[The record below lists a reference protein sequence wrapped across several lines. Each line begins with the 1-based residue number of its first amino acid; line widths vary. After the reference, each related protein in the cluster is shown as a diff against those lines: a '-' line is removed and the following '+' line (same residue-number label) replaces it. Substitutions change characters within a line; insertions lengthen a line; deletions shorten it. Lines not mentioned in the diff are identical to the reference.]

1 MPGKILMP
9 DRPGVVVPPPLIYFA
24 GLAAGYVAGR
34 WLSVP
39 WFGRTIAHGIGYTL
53 VLAGLA
59 FASWA
64 ASLMLRARTH
74 ILPHGPTTALVTSG
88 PFRFSRNPLYVSL
101 ALVYAGLAIAYAALA
116 LPLLPLV
123 IATMQWLVISREERY
138 LEAKFGEVYREYKR
152 SVRRWV

>member
-1 MPGKILMP
+1 MT

-34 WLSVP
+34 WLPVP
-39 WFGRTIAHGIGYTL
+39 WFARIGHGIGYAL

-59 FASWA
+59 LALWA

-74 ILPHGPTTALVTSG
+74 ILPHAPTTVLVTSG
-88 PFRFSRNPLYVSL
+88 PFRISRNPLYVSL
-101 ALVYAGLAIAYAALA
+101 TLVYTGLAIAHAALA

-123 IATMQWLVISREERY
+123 IAAMQWLVISREERY
-138 LEAKFGEVYREYKR
+138 LEAKFGDVYREYKR